1 VISQTTIVASTVA
14 ALVAGS
20 MLAATPG
27 SGATHGPGHNR
38 GGRPNIVLVMTD
50 DQALSQM
57 SGAVMPNVTTLLADQ
72 GTRFDH
78 AYLTTPLCCPS
89 RATLLT
95 GQYGHNNGVLR
106 NVYSLLRDKNNV
118 LPVWLRR
125 AGYVT
130 AHLGK
135 FMNLY
140 RRHQPHPLKPAPG
153 WDQWRTMLWRTE
165 TAYYNYDLSVNGQ
178 RVHFGR
184 KPHDYS
190 TRVFNRYAKR
200 LIGRYVPRS
209 KPLYLEIDETAPHP
223 SVHRH
228 HVSGCNPV
236 PDPRDEGRFNDAA
249 LPEPPSFN
257 EPDMEDKPSFMRV
270 LPRLTNSEITRLTRN
285 YQCGLDALAGV
296 DRSVGQIYR
305 KIKRLHELGRT
316 VFIFYSDNG
325 IFHGEH
331 RILGGKL
338 NPYEEAASTPL
349 IMRVPGRYLHGGQ
362 ATAHVSDPVAN
373 IDLAPTILRLA
384 HARPCPAHGR
394 CRVLDGRPL
403 QGLIAGGSPDWAA
416 DRAIGLELNR
426 SRAKERHSV
435 CTYRGVR
442 FRGQVL
448 IRYLTVAND
457 PNSDKC
463 VRDREWERYDVTSD
477 PFELH
482 NLCFGGRGSSCPD
495 GPGEAHLTKLVP
507 RLARCAGVAGRD
519 PRPPSGRFCD

>member
-1 VISQTTIVASTVA
+1 
-14 ALVAGS
+14 
-20 MLAATPG
+20 
-27 SGATHGPGHNR
+27 
-38 GGRPNIVLVMTD
+38 MTD

-57 SGAVMPNVTTLLADQ
+57 SGQVMPNVTRLLADQ

-165 TAYYNYDLSVNGQ
+165 TAYYNYDLSVNGK
-178 RVHFGR
+178 RVHYGR

-190 TRVFNRYAKR
+190 TRVFNRSAKR
-200 LIGRYVPRS
+200 LIDRYVPRS
-209 KPLYLEIDETAPHP
+209 RPLYLEIDETAPHP

-236 PDPRDEGRFNDAA
+236 PDPRDEGRFNDVP
-249 LPEPPSFN
+249 LPDPPSFN
-257 EPDMEDKPSFMRV
+257 ELDMGDKPSFMRV
-270 LPRLTNSEITRLTRN
+270 LPRLTNGEIARLTRN
-285 YQCGLDALAGV
+285 YQCGLDAVAGV

-305 KIKRLHELGRT
+305 KIKGLHELGRT

-349 IMRVPGRYLHGGQ
+349 IMRVPGRYLHGGRD
-362 ATAHVSDPVAN
+362 TAHVSDPVAN

-403 QGLIAGGSPDWAA
+403 QGLIAGRSPDWAA

-426 SRAKERHSV
+426 SSAKERHSV

-448 IRYLTVAND
+448 IRYLTVANR

-463 VRDREWERYDVTSD
+463 VRDREWERYDLTSD

-482 NLCFGGRGSSCPD
+482 NMCFGGRGSSCPD
-495 GPGEAHLTKLVP
+495 GRGEAHLTKLVP

-519 PRPPSGRFCD
+519 PRPPGGRFCD